1 MNVNYAPQPG
11 FIVDGLYTCQQER
24 TDELNER
31 MFSRI
36 HSDNSLRPNYDP
48 PRIHEILG
56 IPYNG
61 M

>member
-36 HSDNSLRPNYDP
+36 HSTTVCDQTTTP

>member
-48 PRIHEILG
+48 RPVSTKYSVF
-56 IPYNG
+56 PYG